1 MIRGALRGD
10 GTPLFLLSAA
20 AVGPVNAPAGAVVIA
35 DREIPAKTNEIR
47 KWPLCCG
54 N

>member
-20 AVGPVNAPAGAVVIA
+20 AVGPVNARPA
-35 DREIPAKTNEIR
+35 PS
-47 KWPLCCG
+47 
-54 N
+54 